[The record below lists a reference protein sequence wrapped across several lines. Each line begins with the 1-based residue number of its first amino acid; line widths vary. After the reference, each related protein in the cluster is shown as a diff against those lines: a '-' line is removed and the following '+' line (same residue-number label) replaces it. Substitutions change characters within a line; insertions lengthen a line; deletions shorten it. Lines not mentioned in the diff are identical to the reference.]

1 MRMMAW
7 KALQRTRHGD
17 DSVKCVL
24 YIVLVRLVFITK
36 KYFLKPMLANGLC
49 EYSLII
55 NVEEKKVEQ
64 DDRSVHALP

>member
-1 MRMMAW
+1 M
-7 KALQRTRHGD
+7 
-17 DSVKCVL
+17 L

-36 KYFLKPMLANGLC
+36 KYFLKPILANGLC
-49 EYSLII
+49 EYSLIV